1 MDMHISRRKFI
12 ANSSLLGAGIAV
24 SPMIFGKGT
33 SMAGKPA
40 LLGGQPILAQK
51 EWPKWPMWNPATDE
65 KQVIDVLRSGVWS
78 RAHVTK
84 RFEEK
89 WAETIGTERC
99 LTVVNGTNALITALT
114 NFGVGPGDEVILTPY
129 TFIAVPLAVL
139 ATGAI
144 PVFADVELETFQ
156 IDPAQIAK
164 KITARTKVILPVHI
178 AGVSVDMDRIMAL
191 ANQHNLIVIEDACQ
205 AHLAEYGGKRL
216 GSIGHAGCFSFQN
229 SKNLPIGEG
238 GAVVS
243 NNGEFM
249 DRCYSYHN
257 LGLPYGSMVG
267 IVSASSV
274 MAGTKIRLTEYQA
287 AIGLA
292 LMERLEAETITR
304 DENARYLSS
313 MLSKV
318 PGIYPM
324 KLYAKANK
332 GAYHL
337 YPFRY
342 VEAEFGGLSRERF
355 MKALRAEGVPCS
367 SGYGVLTDQP
377 YLKDALDS
385 PSYQHVYPKELLDFD
400 AYTAANRC
408 PNNETLCNE
417 QAVWFT
423 QNLLLGPKSDMDL
436 IAAAITRINEHA
448 GQLKDAS

>member
-1 MDMHISRRKFI
+1 MDISRRKFI
-12 ANSSLLGAGIAV
+12 VSSSVLGAGMVA
-24 SPMIFGKGT
+24 SPVVFSKLAPV
-33 SMAGKPA
+33 AGKPA
-40 LLGGQPILAQK
+40 ILGGEPMLAQK
-51 EWPKWPMWNPATDE
+51 EWSKWPLWNPATDE
-65 KQVIDVLRSGVWS
+65 KYVIDVLRSGVWS
-78 RAHVTK
+78 RAKVTQ

-89 WAETIGTERC
+89 WAKTIGTERC
-99 LTVVNGTNALITALT
+99 LTVVNGTNALITAMA

-139 ATGAI
+139 AVGAI

-156 IDPAQIAK
+156 IDPAQVAK
-164 KITARTKVILPVHI
+164 KITPRTKAILPVHI
-178 AGVSVDMDRIMAL
+178 AGVAVDMDRIMAL
-191 ANQHNLIVIEDACQ
+191 AKQHNLIVIEDACQ
-205 AHLAEYGGKRL
+205 AHLAEYDGKRL

-292 LMERLEAETITR
+292 LMERLEEETIRR
-304 DENARYLSS
+304 DENARYLSG

-324 KLYAKANK
+324 KLYEKANK

-355 MKALRAEGVPCS
+355 MEALRAEGVPCS
-367 SGYGVLTDQP
+367 SGYAVLTDKP

-385 PSYQHVYPKELLDFD
+385 PLYQHVYTKEQLDFE
-400 AYTAANRC
+400 AYIAANHC

-423 QNLLLGPKSDMDL
+423 QNLLLGPKSDMEM
-436 IAAAITRINEHA
+436 IAAAITRIHKHA
-448 GQLKDAS
+448 GHLINAG